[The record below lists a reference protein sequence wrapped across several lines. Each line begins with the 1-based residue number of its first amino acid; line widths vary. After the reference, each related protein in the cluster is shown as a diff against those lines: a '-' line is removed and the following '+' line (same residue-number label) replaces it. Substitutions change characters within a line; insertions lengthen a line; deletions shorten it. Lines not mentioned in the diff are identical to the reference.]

1 MQGEF
6 MDNKGVI
13 IIGSGPA
20 GISAA
25 LYTARANIKTTVI
38 SKGSGALSKAH
49 KINNYYGFSQPIRGL
64 ELEKNGILQAVSVGV
79 TFIEAE
85 VFEVSYDGAYTVRT
99 SCGDYFADGIV
110 IAMGSSR
117 KSPEIKGI
125 LEFEGNGVSYCAVCD
140 AFFFK
145 GKKVAVLGNSEYA
158 RHESAELV
166 PLAASVTVLTDGD
179 EPTSDFNLPVIK
191 DKISEISGNGKVE
204 KVIFE
209 NGRSLDVDGVFVA
222 CGTAGSTDIARK
234 LGIATENGR
243 IITDEN
249 MSCGYPGIYAA
260 GDCTGGL
267 LQIAKA
273 VYEGA
278 LAGTQLI
285 KYIRTIRKD

>member
-1 MQGEF
+1 MG
-6 MDNKGVI
+6 NGVI

-25 LYTARANIKTTVI
+25 LYTQRAGIKTTVI
-38 SKGSGALSKAH
+38 SKSSGALAKAH
-49 KINNYYGFSQPIRGL
+49 KISNYYGFPQPISGT
-64 ELEKNGILQAVSVGV
+64 ELEKNGLMQAAALGV
-79 TFIEAE
+79 EFIEAE
-85 VFEVSYDGAYTVRT
+85 VFEAAYDGSYTVRT
-99 SCGDYFADGIV
+99 SCGDYSADGIV

-117 KSPEIKGI
+117 KAPDIKG
-125 LEFEGNGVSYCAVCD
+125 LKEFEGMGVSYCAVCD

-145 GKKVAVLGNSEYA
+145 GKKVAVLGNSDYA
-158 RHESAELV
+158 LHEAAELI
-166 PLAASVTVLTDGD
+166 PLTESVTILTNGAKAQA
-179 EPTSDFNLPVIK
+179 DFGVPVIE
-191 DKISEISGNGKVE
+191 DVIREITGEGKVE

-209 NGRSLDVDGVFVA
+209 NSRALEIDGLFVA

-234 LGIATENGR
+234 LGIAVENDR

-249 MSCGYPGIYAA
+249 MSCGYPGVYAA

-285 KYIRTIRKD
+285 KYIRSIRKD